1 MTSNTISTS
10 CATHSFDYEWTI
22 KDLETRVMCKETLD
36 SPFFYP
42 DFTIGGYKTRWN
54 LRFSSSPSIV
64 CNKRM
69 SCLTAK
75 AVMTR
80 LPGAVYGLY
89 NGVFA
94 ERSISVLVPGDC
106 KGVSATSPIFKEAKK
121 NEIGSKASW
130 LTFDNQ
136 FNPDVIV
143 YVTSDELTVGKSE
156 YTYNN
161 SLTVRL
167 NMKVYLVDQ
176 PKHDDVPV
184 VAQPIVPKFD
194 LPKAMEDARV
204 NDIFTDVILV
214 SGEREFKAH
223 RVILASQSPFFK
235 TRFKQRWKRQDDKVD
250 MSDIAPDILEAMMS
264 FMYTGDV
271 ANVDSISHDLLPAA
285 EEYRLSGL
293 KEICERALL
302 KNLKV
307 NNAVRY
313 LKLASTHSAENLE
326 RESTKFIVAN
336 PSVQKSK
343 GWKSLDKSDPVR
355 LGILEAWS
363 EKLV

>member
-1 MTSNTISTS
+1 MAGNMTSTS
-10 CATHSFDYEWTI
+10 CATHSFDYEWAI
-22 KDLETRVMCKETLD
+22 KDLKARVLCEKTLN
-36 SPFFYP
+36 SPRFCP
-42 DFTIGGYKTRWN
+42 DFTILGHKTHWK
-54 LRFSSSPSIV
+54 LRFKSSQ
-64 CNKRM
+64 
-69 SCLTAK
+69 
-75 AVMTR
+75 
-80 LPGAVYGLY
+80 LY
-89 NGVFA
+89 NSQSRLSVKGVIMQLPDAEYGSYDGVFA
-94 ERSISVLVPGDC
+94 EGSISVLVPRDC
-106 KGVSATSPIFKEAKK
+106 KGVSATTPILNVVRKCKITTNA
-121 NEIGSKASW
+121 AW
-130 LTFDNQ
+130 LKFDDE
-136 FNPDVIV
+136 FGPYFFFDV
-143 YVTSDELTVGKSE
+143 TPSELADGKSK

-167 NMKVYLVDQ
+167 NMKVYLLDQ
-176 PKHDDVPV
+176 PKHDVPV

-194 LPKAMEDARV
+194 FPKAMEDARV

-223 RVILASQSPFFK
+223 RVVLASQSPFFK

-250 MSDIAPDILEAMMS
+250 MSDIAPDILEAMIS

-307 NNAVRY
+307 ENAVKY

-336 PSVQKSK
+336 PSIQKSK
-343 GWKSLDKSDPVR
+343 DWKSLDKSDPVR

>member
-1 MTSNTISTS
+1 
-10 CATHSFDYEWTI
+10 
-22 KDLETRVMCKETLD
+22 
-36 SPFFYP
+36 
-42 DFTIGGYKTRWN
+42 
-54 LRFSSSPSIV
+54 
-64 CNKRM
+64 M
-69 SCLTAK
+69 SKLSVK

-80 LPGAVYGLY
+80 LTRAEYGSHIQ
-89 NGVFA
+89 VFG
-94 ERSISVLVPGDC
+94 EGSISVLVPMGLL
-106 KGVSATSPIFKEAKK
+106 ATTPLKEAKK
-121 NEIGSKASW
+121 LKIATDASW
-130 LTFDNQ
+130 LNFDVEFGPQ
-136 FNPDVIV
+136 CLFEI
-143 YVTSDELTVGKSE
+143 TSSELANGKSK

-167 NMKVYLVDQ
+167 NMKVYLLDQ
-176 PKHDDVPV
+176 PKHDVQ
-184 VAQPIVPKFD
+184 QPIVPKFD
-194 LPKAMEDARV
+194 LPKALEDARV
-204 NDIFTDVILV
+204 NNIFTDVILV

-223 RVILASQSPFFK
+223 RVVLASQSPFFK
-235 TRFKQRWKRQDDKVD
+235 TRFEQRWKRQDDKVD
-250 MSDIAPDILEAMMS
+250 MSDIAPDILEAMIS

-307 NNAVRY
+307 DNAVRY

-363 EKLV
+363 EKLI